1 MKNQERKVHLISS
14 GIGNLAVA
22 AYLIK
27 DGGFDGANIKIYEQN
42 YVHGGCLD
50 ARGDGELPWE
60 QDEHSISQEKTSA
73 SWTMRVEY

>member
-1 MKNQERKVHLISS
+1 MKNEECNVHLIGS
-14 GIGNLAVA
+14 GIANLAVTA
-22 AYLIK
+22 NRIK

-42 YVHGGCLD
+42 YVPGGCLD

-60 QDEHSISQEKTSA
+60 QNEHSVSQETTSA